1 MVIKTFLGVKILDKE
16 VYIKYAEGD
25 PGEFHK
31 FLKKYF
37 AAQAI
42 IDLNSLLPCN
52 FSEKTIM
59 ALPINFSFLFKL

>member
-16 VYIKYAEGD
+16 VYIKYVEGD
-25 PGEFHK
+25 PGEFYK

-52 FSEKTIM
+52 FPK
-59 ALPINFSFLFKL
+59 KLSWPFPLILVS